1 MISQV
6 PRNPR
11 FGNKADIEHLHEWQK
26 LNRKNQ
32 QMLYHLE
39 ASTLTSFR
47 VQILI
52 PNQRY
57 KVFYYPVAGQ
67 SPRALIATSVKGVWD
82 IIEEFELERRVY
94 QN

>member
-1 MISQV
+1 MISQI
-6 PRNPR
+6 PRKPR

-26 LNRKNQ
+26 LDRKNQ
-32 QMLYHLE
+32 QMLYDLE

-52 PNQRY
+52 PNKRY

-67 SPRALIATSVKGVWD
+67 SPRVLIAISVMHVWH
-82 IIEEFELERRVY
+82 IIEEFELEHYRRI
-94 QN
+94 